1 MSRLVASKH
10 FFTIAG
16 VFAFLVLGFGLF
28 CSTGHD
34 DSHIT
39 YWVAYSLQK
48 FGQLWNYNG
57 ERVEQSSSLA
67 HVLILALLGA
77 VTRIELPTL
86 GPITSILA
94 GALAIV
100 AVAKLVRLAAPNAPR
115 GTELL
120 VGTAE
125 CFIHWGFGGL
135 ETTIVAAAAVWVVY
149 ECVCHLSEPSP
160 KRLTRAGL
168 AMLLYVT
175 SRPESPLVLA
185 CTLAA
190 AIGYVGYRHR
200 RFGDPKGTLLDAL
213 RPAISLA
220 AVAAIECAALFAFR
234 KAYFGLYYPN
244 PVYSKVP
251 GLAIIDGLSYIG
263 VTLFP
268 ALLWVIPA
276 VFYGVRQAVRSG
288 LDDRTPQTAMVLS
301 AAFVVAY
308 LAFVVLVGGDWMKA
322 GRFLAHCFPM
332 IAVVAAVGI
341 ASRLGEGYWARLAM
355 IAFILMNVAG
365 TVLLALTTSNGRP
378 IWTTIG
384 LRQRV
389 VERVGDRGF
398 SWFELSNVVH
408 LRDVPVSGELLD
420 LVKTIREKQ
429 PERKVVIMSTQA
441 GMVTYRVAQENFG
454 KIQFVDTCSL
464 STRYFL
470 ACPAGRELL
479 DPSRF
484 GMTLSYETYFG
495 NRAKIDSSC
504 GTTRPDIVFS
514 VTTRRDAPVLKENGY
529 TIYYEQKGAIRGEL
543 TREVRTAD
551 AFKSDQLIAVDT
563 KLLKQIG
570 LTKKDRYTWD
580 IR

>member
-1 MSRLVASKH
+1 MSRLIANKH

-16 VFAFLVLGFGLF
+16 AFAFLALGFGLF

-67 HVLILALLGA
+67 HVLILAALGA

-86 GPITSILA
+86 GPITSIVA
-94 GALAIV
+94 GVLAIV

-149 ECVCHLSEPSP
+149 ECARHLSEPSP
-160 KRLTRAGL
+160 KRLLRAGL
-168 AMLLYVT
+168 AMLFYVT

-190 AIGYVGYRHR
+190 AIAYVGYRWR
-200 RFGDPKGTLLDAL
+200 RFEPEGSLLAAL
-213 RPAISLA
+213 KPALSLA
-220 AVAAIECAALFAFR
+220 GVAALLCAALFAFR

-251 GLAIIDGLSYIG
+251 ELAILDGLGYIG
-263 VTLFP
+263 TALFP
-268 ALLWVIPA
+268 ALLWVLPGLY
-276 VFYGVRQAVRSG
+276 YGVRQAVRSG
-288 LDDRTPQTAMVLS
+288 RDDRAPQMAMVLS

-308 LAFVVLVGGDWMKA
+308 FAFIVLVGGDWMKA
-322 GRFLAHCFPM
+322 GRFIAHCFPM
-332 IAVVAAVGI
+332 IAVVAAIGI
-341 ASRLGEGYWARLAM
+341 QSRLGDERWARLAM
-355 IAFILMNVAG
+355 TACILMNVAG
-365 TVLLALTTSNGRP
+365 TVGLAFTTSNGRP
-378 IWTTIG
+378 IWNTLGT
-384 LRQRV
+384 RQRV
-389 VERVGDRGF
+389 AELVGDRGF

-408 LRDVPVSGELLD
+408 LRDVPVTGELLD
-420 LVKTIREKQ
+420 LVKVIREKQ
-429 PERKVVIMSTQA
+429 PDRKIVIMSTQA
-441 GMVTYRVAQENFG
+441 GMVTYRVAQANFG
-454 KIQFVDTCSL
+454 KIQYVDTCSL
-464 STRYFL
+464 STRYL
-470 ACPAGRELL
+470 LSCPVGLELL
-479 DPSRF
+479 DPTRF

-495 NRAKIDSSC
+495 NRAKIDSAC
-504 GTTRPDIVFS
+504 GLTRPDIVFS
-514 VTTRRDAPVLKENGY
+514 VSTRRDAPVLKENGY
-529 TIYYEQKGAIRGEL
+529 TIYYEQKGTIRGEHSKD
-543 TREVRTAD
+543 VRTAD
-551 AFKSDQLIAVDT
+551 AFKSDQVIAVDT